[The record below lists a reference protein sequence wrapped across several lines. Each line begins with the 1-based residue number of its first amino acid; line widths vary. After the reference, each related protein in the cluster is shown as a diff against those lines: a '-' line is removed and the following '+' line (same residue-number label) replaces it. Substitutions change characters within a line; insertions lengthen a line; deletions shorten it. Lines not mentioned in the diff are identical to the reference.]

1 MAALSMICSCRWTS
15 LGDAAAPSAFIVI
28 YLFIME
34 LKGIILLHISSSFIL
49 LGEVFKRICDHLEL
63 ITVKFSATAVKGK
76 ETSLAP
82 WFTKCWVPPMRCQMC
97 VVTLSDCWVWSKTPL
112 QKWQPFPWLQCAWDR
127 DELRDSSLCFQD
139 KGNLT
144 TDLRTQNKVAGWEA
158 LDHSVPTSKN
168 PE

>member
-1 MAALSMICSCRWTS
+1 MAALSMSCSYRWTS
-15 LGDAAAPSAFIVI
+15 LRDAAAPSAFIVI

-76 ETSLAP
+76 EISLAP

-97 VVTLSDCWVWSKTPL
+97 VVTLSDCWAPPEVHRAWSKP
-112 QKWQPFPWLQCAWDR
+112 QCR
-127 DELRDSSLCFQD
+127 NDSPSL
-139 KGNLT
+139 GS
-144 TDLRTQNKVAGWEA
+144 
-158 LDHSVPTSKN
+158 SVPGTEQSFETQACASKTRETL
-168 PE
+168 PQI